1 MICPRTK
8 VDLRWDDVKEMTKMY
23 ESLPIAEKSQLPYL
37 QLDDISDDPLP
48 HEMMV
53 NMVAPDIGNIPILYG
68 PRGSFIKLWQLS
80 ESAREILDAFAI
92 QLLQQAGLEF
102 FNNAILELKWKP
114 KTDLTSS
121 DEEPPKKKEKPND
134 EELATLKSIVDSDM
148 PA

>member
-37 QLDDISDDPLP
+37 QLDDINDDPLP

-68 PRGSFIKLWQLS
+68 PNGGFIKLW
-80 ESAREILDAFAI
+80 
-92 QLLQQAGLEF
+92 
-102 FNNAILELKWKP
+102 
-114 KTDLTSS
+114 
-121 DEEPPKKKEKPND
+121 
-134 EELATLKSIVDSDM
+134 
-148 PA
+148 